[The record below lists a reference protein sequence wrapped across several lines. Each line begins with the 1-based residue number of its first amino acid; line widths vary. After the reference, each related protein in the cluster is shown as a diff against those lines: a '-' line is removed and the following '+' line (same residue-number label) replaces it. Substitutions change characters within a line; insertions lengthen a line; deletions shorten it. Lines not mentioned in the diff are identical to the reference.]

1 MARTNRG
8 GLATPSRIPYR
19 RAMRLTSPGPVPRVA
34 TPLLALAFLGCRDS
48 GWGER
53 APFSATP
60 APPSWQ
66 RPVAAPAPAR
76 APAPEAGAT
85 RIWGESTWPCQGH
98 PSCQRTA
105 PNDGTFGVTVGG
117 FEFID
122 PSRVSETEGMFVA
135 NQLFEGLVSPSRR
148 SGEPLEAG
156 VAERWTVSP
165 DSRVWTFTLRES
177 ARWSNGRPVTAD
189 DFVYAWLRKLD
200 PQTAADGV
208 DPLLYIAGAE
218 EFNLGKVKDPTTV
231 GVKALDART
240 LQVTL
245 RCSVPYWP
253 SYLVSAH
260 HLPVPREAIEAHG
273 RMWDRPENIV
283 TNGAYH
289 LVELKERD
297 RLVMVKSQ
305 TYWDRD
311 NVRIP
316 RIVAYHAETE
326 TQAQALYESGEV
338 HWARGSV
345 SPNTVTAA
353 MESKRP
359 DFFIDPLLC
368 TYYYLFRVDKPALSD
383 VRVRRAIDLAIDKAT
398 LVKHVTR
405 GMQLPADSVVPSSF
419 EVTHG
424 YKRPPTE
431 SYDPDAARRLLAEA
445 GFPNGQGMP
454 ELRLIYNT
462 MESHKAVA
470 DYVGRQLQENLGVT
484 VKVENMEWK
493 SLLQQL
499 RTKDYQLARLGMCAN
514 DTPISFLEQFKSTS
528 PRNDMG
534 WSSPEFDAAFEKA
547 RCGSNNEAE
556 YLANVAEAER
566 LVVEGRSVAPLYW
579 YTRPYF
585 LAPVIGG
592 FDVHVEDE
600 HLVKY
605 FWFRGRD
612 EPPARH
618 PLSPPEVTAA
628 P

>member
-1 MARTNRG
+1 MHARPTALTSARPLTSALTALAG
-8 GLATPSRIPYR
+8 LMGLALS
-19 RAMRLTSPGPVPRVA
+19 A
-34 TPLLALAFLGCRDS
+34 GCHESD
-48 GWGER
+48 WGKP
-53 APFSATP
+53 APFKAE
-60 APPSWQ
+60 
-66 RPVAAPAPAR
+66 PAPATWTR
-76 APAPEAGAT
+76 PAPKAEAPKPASPEAKQKGVE
-85 RIWGESTWPCQGH
+85 RVWGQSTWPCEGH
-98 PSCQRTA
+98 AACSREA
-105 PNDGTFGVTVGG
+105 PNDGTFGTTAGG
-117 FEFID
+117 FEFLD

-135 NQLFEGLVSPSRR
+135 TQLFEGLVSPARR
-148 SGEPLEAG
+148 SGEPVEMG
-156 VAERWTVSP
+156 VAESWTVSA
-165 DSRVWTFTLRES
+165 DSRVWTFKLREN
-177 ARWSNGRPVTAD
+177 ARWSNGRAVTAD

-200 PQTAADGV
+200 PATGADGV

-218 EFNLGKVKDPTTV
+218 ELNAGKSKDPNTV
-231 GVKALDART
+231 GVKALDPRT

-273 RMWDRPENIV
+273 RLWDRPEHIV
-283 TNGAYH
+283 TNGPYH
-289 LVELKERD
+289 LTELKERD
-297 RLVMVKSQ
+297 RLVMVRSE
-305 TYWDRD
+305 TYWDKD

-316 RIVAYHAETE
+316 RVVVYHAETE
-326 TQAQALYESGEV
+326 TQAMALYESGEV
-338 HWARGSV
+338 HWARGAV
-345 SPNTVTAA
+345 SPNTVAAA
-353 MESKRP
+353 MADKRP

-368 TYYYLFRVDKPALSD
+368 TYYYLFRVDKPALED
-383 VRVRRAIDLAIDKAT
+383 PRVRRAIDLAIDKDT

-405 GMQLPADSVVPSSF
+405 GMQLPADSIVPPSF
-419 EVTHG
+419 EATHG

-431 SYDPDAARRLLAEA
+431 SYDPDLAKRLLAEA
-445 GFPNGQGMP
+445 GFPNAKGLP

-470 DYVGRQLQENLGVT
+470 DFVGRQLQENLGVQ

-499 RTKDYQLARLGMCAN
+499 RTKEFQLARLGMCAN
-514 DTPISFLEQFKSTS
+514 DTPISFLEQFKSNS

-556 YLANVAEAER
+556 YLDNVAAAEK

-585 LAPVIGG
+585 LAPVVGG

-600 HLVKY
+600 HLLKY
-605 FWFRGRD
+605 LYFRD
-612 EPPARH
+612 IHTPPARH
-618 PLSPPEVTAA
+618 PLGPPTVDSAVTT